1 MNGQYSC
8 WCCSIYGTLSE
19 SGDPFGGSGGIKP
32 VPAPPP
38 APGGEEGE
46 AGNSVAAKVP
56 KVKKDLKF
64 SALPA
69 WVWIFSFLLPV
80 VYVVISKVLT
90 RGLPASKTYAS
101 PGGLTY
107 MRALRCKGLSWLTL
121 CQMLSGYLEPVEKPD
136 GSAIWKRTTW
146 FGGLAKG
153 HDLLGICYGDSD
165 ELSKRCRVA
174 MMVFSVLLA
183 SALSIAFGS
192 TQLQAESDCRY
203 ECHMTPRNT
212 NPIYGSSGGSPGGSP
227 GLECKLD
234 TFFRD
239 DDGPIDGW
247 GNNDDDNQ
255 FELPSDYLSSTGL
268 FILLINQLCKPHG
281 GLLNPDY
288 SRFHTGLLLTRLS
301 PALDRRHCHRDAPQG
316 GHPKGAVPQRR
327 RERRRHLAD
336 GRRRPRYGNRC
347 FGCRVLVP
355 AESWLVPGRAQ
366 GYKERGR
373 HGALG

>member
-38 APGGEEGE
+38 APTGEEGE
-46 AGNSVAAKVP
+46 AGNSVASKVP

-174 MMVFSVLLA
+174 MMVFSILLA

-192 TQLQAESDCRY
+192 TQLQAESDCTY

-212 NPIYGSSGGSPGGSP
+212 NPNFQGLSAGSSTP
-227 GLECKLD
+227 GLECRLD

-288 SRFHTGLLLTRLS
+288 SRFHTGLLLTRLG
-301 PALDRRHCHRDAPQG
+301 PALDRRLCHRDAPQG
-316 GHPKGAVPQRR
+316 GHQKGAVPQRR

-336 GRRRPRYGNRC
+336 GRRRPRYGSRC
-347 FGCRVLVP
+347 FRCRVLVP

>member
-1 MNGQYSC
+1 MDGWYSC
-8 WCCSIYGTLSE
+8 WCCGTRGTVSE
-19 SGDPFGGSGGIKP
+19 RGDPFGGLGGIMP

-38 APGGEEGE
+38 APGGEAPPPAPG
-46 AGNSVAAKVP
+46 GVASKVP

-146 FGGLAKG
+146 FDGLAKG

-192 TQLQAESDCRY
+192 TQLQAESDCTY
-203 ECHMTPRNT
+203 ECQMTPRNT
-212 NPIYGSSGGSPGGSP
+212 GGSAGGSP

-239 DDGPIDGW
+239 DDGFGL
-247 GNNDDDNQ
+247 DDDDDDE

-268 FILLINQLCKPHG
+268 FILLINQLCKPHR

-288 SRFHTGLLLTRLS
+288 SRGFTRVCCS
-301 PALDRRHCHRDAPQG
+301 H
-316 GHPKGAVPQRR
+316 V
-327 RERRRHLAD
+327 
-336 GRRRPRYGNRC
+336 
-347 FGCRVLVP
+347 
-355 AESWLVPGRAQ
+355 
-366 GYKERGR
+366 
-373 HGALG
+373 

>member
-1 MNGQYSC
+1 MDGWYSC
-8 WCCSIYGTLSE
+8 WCCGTRGTVSE
-19 SGDPFGGSGGIKP
+19 RGDPFGGLGGIMP

-38 APGGEEGE
+38 APGGEAPPPAPG
-46 AGNSVAAKVP
+46 GVASKVP

-90 RGLPASKTYAS
+90 HGLPASKTYAS

-192 TQLQAESDCRY
+192 TQLQAESDCTY
-203 ECHMTPRNT
+203 ECQMTPRNT
-212 NPIYGSSGGSPGGSP
+212 GGSAGGSP

-239 DDGPIDGW
+239 DDGFGL
-247 GNNDDDNQ
+247 DDDDDDE

-268 FILLINQLCKPHG
+268 FILLINQLCKPHR

-336 GRRRPRYGNRC
+336 GRRRPRYGSRC
-347 FGCRVLVP
+347 FRCRVLVP